1 MPSASLISLNIG
13 LLIGTPRFPNRD
25 TSLKH
30 ASCRLR
36 IMQTPHLRPISHI
49 DALKL
54 GLAHQFKAYLSEK
67 NREKSIPLR
76 FCPKYQLAGN
86 HSINF

>member
-1 MPSASLISLNIG
+1 
-13 LLIGTPRFPNRD
+13 
-25 TSLKH
+25 
-30 ASCRLR
+30 
-36 IMQTPHLRPISHI
+36 MQTPHLRPISHI

-54 GLAHQFKAYLSEK
+54 GLAHQFKAHLSEK

>member
-1 MPSASLISLNIG
+1 MWPKASSQWTPTQQQGVPHRCEPVWLNVW
-13 LLIGTPRFPNRD
+13 
-25 TSLKH
+25 
-30 ASCRLR
+30 
-36 IMQTPHLRPISHI
+36 QYSHI